1 MYILPAID
9 LRGGNVVRLLRGDYA
24 KEKIYSDSP
33 LSVAK
38 IFEEK
43 GATQLHTVDLDGALS
58 GGNENFEK
66 IAEIIKS
73 TNLAVEIGG
82 GIRDMN
88 AVEKYISIGAA
99 RVIIG
104 TAAVQNPGFLKEAVS
119 EYGDKIAVGVD
130 INGDKVATH
139 GWTVTSDIN
148 YLDFCRD
155 MQEIGV
161 RTIIC
166 TDISKDGAMQGTN
179 RTLYR
184 DLCAKFDINFIASG
198 GISSLDDLH
207 AVKNAGVW
215 GAILGKALYTGAVD
229 LQAALEVEK

>member
-9 LRGGNVVRLLRGDYA
+9 LRGGNVVRLLRGDYS
-24 KEKIYSDSP
+24 KEQIYSNSP
-33 LSVAK
+33 LMIAK
-38 IFEEK
+38 SFEEK

-66 IAEIIKS
+66 IAEIIKH
-73 TNLAVEIGG
+73 THLAVEIGG
-82 GIRDMN
+82 GIRSIE
-88 AVEKYISIGAA
+88 AVGKYVSIGAA

-104 TAAVQNPGFLKEAVS
+104 TAAVQNPDFLKEAVS

-148 YLDFCRD
+148 YLDFCKN
-155 MQEIGV
+155 MQDIGV
-161 RTIIC
+161 KTIIC

-179 RTLYR
+179 RELYR
-184 DLCAKFDINFIASG
+184 ELCSKFDINFIASG
-198 GISSLDDLH
+198 GISSLYDLRS
-207 AVKNAGVW
+207 VKTAGAW

-229 LQAALEVEK
+229 LAAALEVEK